1 MDSEPVTPNKSGGM
15 RWSGALSDLVP
26 KREERLF
33 LLLSI
38 FIGVISGL
46 LVVSFRMAIEWLR
59 VLLLGSSPNPG
70 QHRLIIVPA
79 LAGLVIAVLT
89 RYVFPNVR
97 GSGINQTKAA
107 LYIHNGYISSRTVI
121 GKFLLSALAIGS
133 GHSLGPEDP
142 SLQIGA
148 GVASLISRR
157 MGMSSSGRVQISAKC
172 CSIITSNMAG

>member
-1 MDSEPVTPNKSGGM
+1 MEKSSTTNG
-15 RWSGALSDLVP
+15 RESTTRATAEDIIARIAP
-26 KREERLF
+26 AREERLF

-46 LVVSFRMAIEWLR
+46 LVVSFRMAIEWLS
-59 VLLLGSSPNPG
+59 VLLLGSSPQPH
-70 QHRLIIVPA
+70 QPRLIVVPS
-79 LAGLVIAVLT
+79 LAGLVIALFT
-89 RYVFPNVR
+89 RFVFPHVR

-107 LYIHNGYISSRTVI
+107 LYIHNGYISFRTVI

-157 MGMSSSGRVQISAKC
+157 FGLSDDKP
-172 CSIITSNMAG
+172 